1 MGAGE
6 RGGEGRGGED
16 GRSAPLNRRSL
27 DSIPGIW
34 KLGNSRSLTMFFRI
48 LTFKINKASNSNSRT

>member
-6 RGGEGRGGED
+6 RGGEGRGD

-34 KLGNSRSLTMFFRI
+34 KLGNSRSLTRFFRI

>member
-6 RGGEGRGGED
+6 GRGGEGRGGED

-34 KLGNSRSLTMFFRI
+34 KLEVF
-48 LTFKINKASNSNSRT
+48 NKVLQDSNL

>member
-6 RGGEGRGGED
+6 GRGGEGRED

-34 KLGNSRSLTMFFRI
+34 KLEVF
-48 LTFKINKASNSNSRT
+48 NKVLRDSNL